1 MFKKKKTTVDSDIE
15 TRGAGLK
22 PGQTPQDAIAPI
34 IDALL
39 VHLKNFSLN
48 VEELPTQ
55 EFRTTVDELAGLLL
69 QALPD
74 GELRHRFNRRDADVA
89 AFIRRQNRYI
99 GAREKEFSEIID
111 LLTEAITGLKT
122 DNEDLNE
129 EVYASSD
136 ALEAII
142 RLDDIK
148 KIKDALRS
156 EVNALREVMQEKESR
171 DQIRLDRLTEQVETL
186 NVELEKALAAAQK
199 DGLTGALN
207 RKAFDIKLRQFFD
220 KAPEKK
226 QFSLLMVD
234 IDDFKSINDRY
245 GHPVGDRVLVS
256 VVHKC
261 QQSIRN
267 EDVLARYGGEE
278 FAVILAGATL
288 RHATKRAKQ
297 ICKTIAAARY
307 TIDPEQADQHLSVTV
322 SIGVGTVRP
331 GDTPED
337 LVGRADKALYQA
349 KRTGKNKALSEKT
362 LS

>member
-1 MFKKKKTTVDSDIE
+1 MFKKKKTDADSDVKN
-15 TRGAGLK
+15 GDAALK
-22 PGQTPQDAIAPI
+22 TDPARQDAMAPMV
-34 IDALL
+34 DALL
-39 VHLKNFSLN
+39 THLKDFSLN

-55 EFRTTVDELAGLLL
+55 AFRATVDELAGLLQTL
-69 QALPD
+69 SEK
-74 GELRHRFNRRDADVA
+74 ELRLRFTRHDADVA
-89 AFIRRQNRYI
+89 AFIRQQNRYI
-99 GAREKEFSEIID
+99 GAREKEFREIID
-111 LLTEAITGLKT
+111 LLTEAITGLRA
-122 DNEDLNE
+122 DNDDLNE

-148 KIKDALRS
+148 KIKDALRN
-156 EVNALREVMQEKESR
+156 EVNALREVIQEKESR
-171 DQIRLDRLTEQVETL
+171 DQSRLDRLTAQVETL
-186 NVELEKALAAAQK
+186 NVELEKAIAAAQK

-220 KAPEKK
+220 KAAGNSR
-226 QFSLLMVD
+226 FSLLMVD
-234 IDDFKSINDRY
+234 IDDFKAINDQQ

-278 FAVILAGATL
+278 FAVILAGASL

-297 ICKTIAAARY
+297 ICKTIAATRY
-307 TIDPEQADQHLSVTV
+307 TLDPNQTDNHLSVTV
-322 SIGVGTVRP
+322 SVGVGTFRP
-331 GDTPED
+331 GDSPEA
-337 LVGRADKALYQA
+337 LIERADKALYLA
-349 KRTGKNKALSEKT
+349 KRTGKNKALSEKD

>member
-1 MFKKKKTTVDSDIE
+1 MFKKKKTDVGSEIN
-15 TRGAGLK
+15 TRGATLK
-22 PGQTPQDAIAPI
+22 PGQVSQDAVVPI

-39 VHLKNFSLN
+39 THLKDFSLN

-55 EFRTTVDELAGLLL
+55 AFRATVDELAGLLV
-69 QALPD
+69 QAMPAGD
-74 GELRHRFNRRDADVA
+74 LRHRFNRRDADLA
-89 AFIRRQNRYI
+89 TFIRRQNRYI
-99 GAREKEFSEIID
+99 GAREKEFREIIN
-111 LLTEAITGLKT
+111 LLTEAITGLKA
-122 DNEDLNE
+122 DNDDLNE
-129 EVYASSD
+129 DVYASSD

-171 DQIRLDRLTEQVETL
+171 DQSRLDRLTEQVETL

-199 DGLTGALN
+199 DALTGVFN

-220 KAPEKK
+220 NAPGNRR
-226 QFSLLMVD
+226 FSLLMVD
-234 IDDFKSINDRY
+234 IDDFKAINDRY

-278 FAVILAGATL
+278 FVVILAGASL
-288 RHATKRAKQ
+288 RHATKRAGQ
-297 ICKTIAAARY
+297 ICKTISAARY
-307 TIDPEQADQHLSVTV
+307 TVDPNQADKHLSVTV
-322 SIGVGTVRP
+322 SIGVGTVRT
-331 GDTPED
+331 GDTPD
-337 LVGRADKALYQA
+337 TLVSRADKALYLA
-349 KRTGKNKALSEKT
+349 KSTGKNKALSEKA